1 MTPRIKAGRTHI
13 SHSPLDPCRHSMGYV
28 TICCFVYLMLL
39 GHVQVHCDPSE
50 YFTRTTHDLSAW
62 HNLHPTF
69 HGELSLLSC
78 AMTCGMDR
86 SCLGIGH
93 SMSPNQQCVLFI
105 FNQAGEAGNHSS
117 HHNLTYYL
125 RDDVGKYLI
134 YVRKFHE

>member
-1 MTPRIKAGRTHI
+1 MRSA
-13 SHSPLDPCRHSMGYV
+13 SMS
-28 TICCFVYLMLL
+28 FLVYSLLL
-39 GHVQVHCDPSE
+39 GICLIYSNASE
-50 YFTRTTHDLSAW
+50 YFTRTTQNLTPW

-105 FNQAGEAGNHSS
+105 FNQADDTGNHYS

-125 RDDVGKYLI
+125 RDDIGKYLI
-134 YVRKFHE
+134 CAQREILRPIALNRLMTTPIVFRYLLV